1 MINIAMFDITLVL
14 VFQTHIV
21 AEVKKFLA
29 LNILWCAWTSCVK
42 RHSFH
47 RDRTGRNTFPLV
59 VVVCHRTDTCSF
71 VRRYCL
77 TNRNRYLVVAWQSE
91 WHNSAS
97 VTTGLVIRGPLLSP
111 CGITWCGRD
120 SAILSCTPHF
130 IKPSCP
136 AISTVKENC
145 EDNDENLGNIELL
158 STYYQQY
165 MSYNW
170 FDGKTAAEW
179 LSLKY
184 FFSFQQCFT
193 LFDQKKSERVRC
205 CHVNQFRKI
214 SNCGMVFKNE
224 KDSHAHV

>member
-1 MINIAMFDITLVL
+1 MKRTNDAMINIEMFDINLVL
-14 VFQTHIV
+14 VFQTHCR
-21 AEVKKFLA
+21 VKEFLA
-29 LNILWCAWTSCVK
+29 LNILWCAWTGCVK

-111 CGITWCGRD
+111 CGSTYRGRD
-120 SAILSCTPHF
+120 SAILSSTHHF
-130 IKPSCP
+130 FKPSSP

-145 EDNDENLGNIELL
+145 EDNDENLVNIDPL

-165 MSYNW
+165 MSYLI
-170 FDGKTAAEW
+170 DLMVK
-179 LSLKY
+179 LK
-184 FFSFQQCFT
+184 
-193 LFDQKKSERVRC
+193 LNNDL
-205 CHVNQFRKI
+205 
-214 SNCGMVFKNE
+214 
-224 KDSHAHV
+224 

>member
-71 VRRYCL
+71 ERRYCL

-97 VTTGLVIRGPLLSP
+97 VTTELVIRGPLLS
-111 CGITWCGRD
+111 
-120 SAILSCTPHF
+120 AILSSSHHF
-130 IKPSCP
+130 IKPSSP
-136 AISTVKENC
+136 AISTVKEKLRGLRWEPSEYRYFVN
-145 EDNDENLGNIELL
+145 LL
-158 STYYQQY
+158 STVYVLQLI
-165 MSYNW
+165 W
-170 FDGKTAAEW
+170 W
-179 LSLKY
+179 
-184 FFSFQQCFT
+184 
-193 LFDQKKSERVRC
+193 
-205 CHVNQFRKI
+205 
-214 SNCGMVFKNE
+214 
-224 KDSHAHV
+224 